1 MENWATLYLLSENR
15 IKTEIKKEIND
26 FLELNKNEKMAYT
39 NLETQ
44 WSLP

>member
-26 FLELNKNEKMAYT
+26 FLELNKNEKMADT